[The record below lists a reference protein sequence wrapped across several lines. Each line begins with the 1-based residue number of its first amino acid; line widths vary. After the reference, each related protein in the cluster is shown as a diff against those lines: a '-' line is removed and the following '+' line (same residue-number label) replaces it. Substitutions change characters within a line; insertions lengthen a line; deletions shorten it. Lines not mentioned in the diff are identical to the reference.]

1 MTDTVTDAGT
11 DTGTMDLTER
21 LLGQLLAGTELFS
34 VHLGIQLGL
43 YRVLHEHP
51 GATDAVL
58 AERAGIDRRYAREWL
73 EQQAA
78 AGYLQCTSLAE
89 RTFRLPDGAADV
101 LLDPAH
107 PASGVGL
114 VTVFA
119 GVAQA
124 LPALAEAYRTGGGVP
139 YAAYGSFT
147 RDGIAAMNLPG
158 FRHSLAQEWL
168 PALPDVV
175 ERLTKAP
182 ARVMDLGCGA
192 GASTLALAE
201 AFPRAAVTGVDLDE
215 ESIADARRAAA
226 AAGLADRV
234 TFLRQDAAAAEGDY
248 ALVTIFEAL
257 HDMGDPVGVL
267 RTVRGLLAPGGVLL
281 VADEKV
287 ADEFTAP
294 ADEIERLQYAFSVLH
309 CLPATMAEHPV
320 EAAGTALRAPTV
332 ARWAAQAG
340 FASTVLPIE
349 HDFWRF
355 YRLSVLD

>member
-1 MTDTVTDAGT
+1 MTETAN
-11 DTGTMDLTER
+11 LTER

-43 YRVLHEHP
+43 YQVLHEHP
-51 GATDAVL
+51 DATDAVL

-78 AGYLQCTSLAE
+78 AGYVLCTSLAD

-107 PASGVGL
+107 PASGVGM

-124 LPALAEAYRTGGGVP
+124 VPALAEAYRTGGGVP

-158 FRHSLAQEWL
+158 FRHCLAQEWL

-192 GASTLALAE
+192 GASTLAIAA

-234 TFLRQDAAAAEGDY
+234 TFLRQDAAATEGDY

-267 RTVRGLLAPGGVLL
+267 RTVRGLLAPGGVLF

>member
-1 MTDTVTDAGT
+1 MTDTESPN
-11 DTGTMDLTER
+11 LTER
-21 LLGQLLAGTELFS
+21 LLAQLLAGTELFS

-43 YRVLHEHP
+43 YQVLHEHP

-58 AERAGIDRRYAREWL
+58 AKQAGIAERYAREWL

-78 AGYLQCTSLAE
+78 AGYLECTSLAD

-124 LPALAEAYRTGGGVP
+124 VPALAEAYRTGDGVP
-139 YAAYGSFT
+139 YADYGPFT

-175 ERLTKAP
+175 QRLAQAP
-182 ARVMDLGCGA
+182 AAGVLDLGCGA

-201 AFPRAAVTGVDLDE
+201 AFPRAAVTGIDLDE
-215 ESIADARRAAA
+215 ASIAAARRVAAD
-226 AAGLADRV
+226 AGLADRV
-234 TFLRQDAAAAEGDY
+234 SFLRQDATAAAGDY

-257 HDMGDPVGVL
+257 HDMGDPAGVL
-267 RTVRGLLAPGGVLL
+267 RTVRGLLAPGGAVL
-281 VADEKV
+281 VADERV

-294 ADEIERLQYAFSVLH
+294 AGEVERLQYAFSVLH
-309 CLPATMAEHPV
+309 CLPATMAEDPV

-340 FASTVLPIE
+340 LSCTVLPIE

>member
-1 MTDTVTDAGT
+1 MTDTES
-11 DTGTMDLTER
+11 MNLTER

-43 YRVLHEHP
+43 YQVLHEHP
-51 GATDAVL
+51 GATEAVL
-58 AERAGIDRRYAREWL
+58 AKQAGIAERYAREWL

-78 AGYLQCTSLAE
+78 AGYVECTSLAE

-124 LPALAEAYRTGGGVP
+124 VPALAEAYRTGGGVP
-139 YAAYGSFT
+139 YPAFGAFT

-158 FRHSLAQEWL
+158 FRHALAQEWL

-182 ARVMDLGCGA
+182 ARVLDLGCGA
-192 GASTLALAE
+192 GASTLALAG
-201 AFPRAAVTGVDLDE
+201 AFPRATVTGIDLDE
-215 ESIADARRAAA
+215 ASIADARRGAAE
-226 AAGLADRV
+226 AGLADRV
-234 TFLRQDAAAAEGDY
+234 TFLRQDATAAEGDY

-294 ADEIERLQYAFSVLH
+294 AGEIERLQYAFSVLH

-340 FASTVLPIE
+340 FSSTVLPIE

>member
-1 MTDTVTDAGT
+1 MTDTA
-11 DTGTMDLTER
+11 TMDLTER

-43 YRVLHEHP
+43 YQVLHEHP
-51 GATDAVL
+51 DATDAVL
-58 AERAGIDRRYAREWL
+58 AKAAGIDGRYAREWL

-78 AGYLQCTSLAE
+78 AGYVLCTSLAD

-107 PASGVGL
+107 PASGVGM

-124 LPALAEAYRTGGGVP
+124 VPALAEAYRTGGGVP
-139 YAAYGSFT
+139 YAAYGAFT

-175 ERLTKAP
+175 DRLTKAP

-192 GASTLALAE
+192 GASTLALAA
-201 AFPRAAVTGVDLDE
+201 AFPRAAVTGIDLDE
-215 ESIADARRAAA
+215 DSIADARRAAA

-234 TFLRQDAAAAEGDY
+234 TFLRQDAAAVEGDY
-248 ALVTIFEAL
+248 ALVTLFEAL

-267 RTVRGLLAPGGVLL
+267 RTVRGLLAPGGTLL

-294 ADEIERLQYAFSVLH
+294 AGEVERLQYAFSVLH

-340 FASTVLPIE
+340 FAGTVLPIE